1 MKFSPPLIKTTL
13 LKRYKRFLADVVSDD
28 YGDEKGDGESREFT
42 AHCPNTGSMK
52 NCWQEGD
59 TAWLLDS
66 ENPKRKYRYTWVLN
80 HNLAGDWI
88 CVNTHLANQI
98 VSEGIEN
105 GVVEELQGYS
115 SLQQEVKYGDE
126 NSRIDLL
133 LTNNDTSDSL
143 TKSCYVEIKT
153 VTLLES
159 GAKPQSRINQESG
172 EEFTDGAGFFPD
184 AVSTRGQ
191 KHLRELISMVE
202 QGHRAVL
209 FFLVQHSGI
218 KTVSPAAHIDPKYA
232 ELLNKAAELGVEIYA
247 YRTHINAAEIKL
259 QQALPVIL

>member
-13 LKRYKRFLADVVSDD
+13 SKRYKRFLADVVSNEH
-28 YGDEKGDGESREFT
+28 GEFT

-59 TAWLLDS
+59 AAWLLDS
-66 ENPKRKYRYTWVLN
+66 QNPKRKYQYTWVLN
-80 HNLAGDWI
+80 QNLQGDWI
-88 CVNTHLANQI
+88 CINTHLANQI

-105 GVVEELQGYS
+105 GILTELQGYE
-115 SLQQEVKYGDE
+115 SLQQEVKYGEE

-133 LTNNDTSDSL
+133 LTDTNKPD
-143 TKSCYVEIKT
+143 CYVEIKT

-159 GAKPQSRINQESG
+159 DVNEKTG
-172 EEFTDGAGFFPD
+172 EEFAKGAGFFPD

-191 KHLRELISMVE
+191 KHIRELVTMVE

-218 KTVSPAAHIDPKYA
+218 ETVSPATHIDPKYA
-232 ELLNKAAELGVEIYA
+232 ELLNDAAQKGVEIYA
-247 YRTHINAAEIKL
+247 YRTHISAAEINL
-259 QQALPVIL
+259 QQAIPVIL

>member
-13 LKRYKRFLADVVSDD
+13 LKRYKRFLADVVSNEF
-28 YGDEKGDGESREFT
+28 GEFT

-66 ENPKRKYRYTWVLN
+66 NNPKRKYRYTWVLN

-88 CVNTHLANQI
+88 CVNTHLANQV

-105 GVVEELQGYS
+105 GVVEELQGYN

-133 LTNNDTSDSL
+133 LTNNDKSDSP
-143 TKSCYVEIKT
+143 TKNCYVEIKT

-159 GAKPQSRINQESG
+159 GENPDSG
-172 EEFTDGAGFFPD
+172 EAFSDGAGFFPD

>member
-1 MKFSPPLIKTTL
+1 MKLSPPLIKTTL
-13 LKRYKRFLADVVSDD
+13 LKRYKRFLADVVSNE
-28 YGDEKGDGESREFT
+28 YGEFT

-66 ENPKRKYRYTWVLN
+66 QNPKRKYRYTWVLN
-80 HNLAGDWI
+80 QNQDGDWI
-88 CVNTHLANQI
+88 CINTHLANQI
-98 VSEGIEN
+98 VREGIED
-105 GVVEELQGYS
+105 GVVEELRGYD
-115 SLQQEVKYGDE
+115 SLQQEVKYGEE

-133 LTNNDTSDSL
+133 LTDNNKPD
-143 TKSCYVEIKT
+143 CYVEIKT

-159 GAKPQSRINQESG
+159 GINKESG
-172 EEFTDGAGFFPD
+172 EEFAAGAGFFPD

-191 KHLRELISMVE
+191 KHLRELIHMVE

-232 ELLNKAAELGVEIYA
+232 ELLTNAAQKGVEIYA
-247 YRTHINAAEIKL
+247 YNTHITAAEVNL

>member
-1 MKFSPPLIKTTL
+1 LKFSPPLIKTTL
-13 LKRYKRFLADVVSDD
+13 LKRYKRFLADVVSNEH
-28 YGDEKGDGESREFT
+28 GEFT
-42 AHCPNTGSMK
+42 THCPNTGSMK

-66 ENPKRKYRYTWVLN
+66 QNPKRKYLYTWVLN
-80 HNLAGDWI
+80 QNLQGDWI
-88 CVNTHLANQI
+88 CINTHLANQV

-105 GVVEELQGYS
+105 GVLEELQGYE
-115 SLQQEVKYGDE
+115 SLRQEVKYGEE

-133 LTNNDTSDSL
+133 LTDPAKPD
-143 TKSCYVEIKT
+143 CYVEIKT

-159 GAKPQSRINQESG
+159 GDNPDSG
-172 EEFTDGAGFFPD
+172 EPFQSGAGYFPD

-191 KHLRELISMVE
+191 KHIRELVSMVE

-209 FFLVQHSGI
+209 LFLVQHTGI
-218 KTVSPAAHIDPKYA
+218 KTVGPAAHIDPKYA
-232 ELLNKAAELGVEIYA
+232 ELLYDAAQKGVEIYA
-247 YRTHINAAEIKL
+247 YNTHISAAEIKL

>member
-1 MKFSPPLIKTTL
+1 MKFSPSLIKTTL

-28 YGDEKGDGESREFT
+28 SGDEKGDGESREFT

-66 ENPKRKYRYTWVLN
+66 QNPKRKYLYTWVLN
-80 HNLAGDWI
+80 RNQDGDWI
-88 CVNTHLANQI
+88 CINTHLANQI
-98 VSEGIEN
+98 VSEGIED
-105 GVVEELQGYS
+105 GVVKELQGYE
-115 SLQQEVKYGDE
+115 SLRQEVKYGDE

-133 LTNNDTSDSL
+133 LTGPSKPD
-143 TKSCYVEIKT
+143 CYLEIKT

-159 GAKPQSRINQESG
+159 GVNEKTG
-172 EEFTDGAGFFPD
+172 EEFQPGAGYFPD

-232 ELLNKAAELGVEIYA
+232 ELLHNATQKGVEIYA
-247 YRTHINAAEIKL
+247 YNTHISPAEIKL
-259 QQALPVIL
+259 HQAVPVII

>member
-28 YGDEKGDGESREFT
+28 ELGEFT

-66 ENPKRKYRYTWVLN
+66 QNPKRKYRYTWVLN
-80 HNLAGDWI
+80 QNLQGDWI
-88 CVNTHLANQI
+88 CINTHLANKV

-105 GVVEELQGYS
+105 GVLVELQGYE
-115 SLQQEVKYGDE
+115 SLQQEVKYGEE

-133 LTNNDTSDSL
+133 LTNSDKPDSP
-143 TKSCYVEIKT
+143 TKKCYVEIKT

-159 GAKPQSRINQESG
+159 GVNEKTGKAFAK
-172 EEFTDGAGFFPD
+172 GAGFFPD

-191 KHLRELISMVE
+191 KHIRELVTMVE

-209 FFLVQHSGI
+209 LFLVQHSGI

-232 ELLNKAAELGVEIYA
+232 ELLNDAAQKGVEIYA
-247 YRTHINAAEIKL
+247 YNTHISAAEISL